1 MKKLAI
7 LAVLAAA
14 FCVGAQAQEKLY
26 EVKSGVV
33 TMEMDMMGQAI
44 VQKIYFD
51 DYGAKQATVSNFGG
65 RNSRTIVVDGKN
77 VMINDDEKTAM
88 QMPMMGAQERVN
100 FCNLTDK
107 EIKKYKVQEL
117 GKETVAGKEC
127 TKYSVTLFMMG
138 QPQKQTVWVYKGI
151 TLKSTSKSDFGDMNQ
166 TATKLEENVE
176 VPASMFTVPA
186 GVTIQEMDMGMMMGG
201 F

>member
-1 MKKLAI
+1 MKRFAIIAI
-7 LAVLAAA
+7 LAA

-26 EVKSGVV
+26 TVKSGVV
-33 TMEMDMMGQAI
+33 TMEMNMMGQNI
-44 VQKIYFD
+44 VQKVYFD
-51 DYGAKQATVSNFGG
+51 DYGVKKATVSNFNGQD
-65 RNSRTIVVDGKN
+65 SRQIVVDGETI
-77 VMINDDEKTAM
+77 MINDAEKTAM
-88 QMPMMGAQERVN
+88 KMPMMGMQETVN
-100 FCNLTDK
+100 FSNLDEKTM
-107 EIKKYKVQEL
+107 KKYKVQEL

>member
-1 MKKLAI
+1 M
-7 LAVLAAA
+7 
-14 FCVGAQAQEKLY
+14 GAQAQEKLY

>member
-1 MKKLAI
+1 
-7 LAVLAAA
+7 
-14 FCVGAQAQEKLY
+14 
-26 EVKSGVV
+26 
-33 TMEMDMMGQAI
+33 
-44 VQKIYFD
+44 
-51 DYGAKQATVSNFGG
+51 
-65 RNSRTIVVDGKN
+65 
-77 VMINDDEKTAM
+77 
-88 QMPMMGAQERVN
+88 
-100 FCNLTDK
+100 
-107 EIKKYKVQEL
+107 
-117 GKETVAGKEC
+117 
-127 TKYSVTLFMMG
+127 MMG